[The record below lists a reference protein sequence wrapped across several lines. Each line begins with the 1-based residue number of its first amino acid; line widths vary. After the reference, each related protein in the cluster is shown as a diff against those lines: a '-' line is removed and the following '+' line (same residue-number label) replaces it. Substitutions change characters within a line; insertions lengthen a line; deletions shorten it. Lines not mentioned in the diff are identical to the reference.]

1 MNTVVQKRLDRAV
14 AARVLLALHAAGNL
28 DNPARWTWE
37 SVDRLPAW
45 CLAGAEERKK
55 LQLTCGAM
63 YLSPD
68 IRFWINKSALL
79 AVQHL
84 LGNEVFERILAQ
96 ADEMQLPRESVLDVI
111 AQTGLDPATAQLEQ
125 IQAVLMAAGAT
136 VLTATVHPSLPVE
149 MLTESLGPSIGE
161 VTEQAASTLLKAAEL
176 LIVDTV
182 VSQASAS

>member
-1 MNTVVQKRLDRAV
+1 MNTVVQKRLDRAA

-45 CLAGAEERKK
+45 CLAGAEERIK

-79 AVQHL
+79 AVQQL
-84 LGNEVFERILAQ
+84 LGTELFEHILAK
-96 ADEMQLPRESVLDVI
+96 ADEMLLPRESVSDVI
-111 AQTGLDPATAQLEQ
+111 AQTGLDPVTAQMEQ

-136 VLTATVHPSLPVE
+136 VLTATVHKSLPYE
-149 MLTESLGPSIGE
+149 MLTESLGPGIGDI
-161 VTEQAASTLLKAAEL
+161 TEQAATTLLKAAEL
-176 LIVDTV
+176 LILDTGLSEAN
-182 VSQASAS
+182 VS